1 MTTQPENPYTR
12 SLFRSRWIFILAA
25 IGSAAGLGNLWRFP
39 YLVYEHG
46 GAAFV
51 LAYLICAFLLGLP
64 LLILE
69 NGLGQ
74 LSGKAAPGAL
84 ATVNKKGSFRIV
96 GWIAVFNMFAVVT
109 FYIVI
114 SGWVFN
120 YVIYAPTLA
129 WGADTAQFFNQHY
142 LQKSSAIETSGN
154 FVPTIVFSAI
164 IVYVLTYWAIRKGTS
179 GLSAI
184 ATWLTPI
191 PFILMTVLAIN
202 ALFLPGSNE
211 GFKFFLVPD
220 WSQLLTTKL
229 WFVAASQA
237 FFSLSVG
244 TATMFALG
252 SLLDK
257 KENVQSSSMMI
268 IAGDLTI
275 SMISGFAIFGVLGY
289 MAQIQG
295 VPINSI
301 VDSGFGLAFIALP
314 KALEL
319 LPFGKSLFATLF
331 FVALFTLAFT
341 SIVAMMESI
350 LGGLMNLGL
359 RIKRSTYLLLISLTA
374 FLIGLLYMRQN
385 GMYVMDIVGYFGN
398 YSIMFVV
405 MVQAIAVGWVY
416 NAQRLRTELNKNSGA
431 NISPVFDVLLK
442 YVIPPVLFGFM
453 AKQFFDDITQNYSNF
468 STYYLLVYGVGTL
481 VLIGVAGVVFTWL
494 DRRNQ

>member
-1 MTTQPENPYTR
+1 
-12 SLFRSRWIFILAA
+12 
-25 IGSAAGLGNLWRFP
+25 
-39 YLVYEHG
+39 
-46 GAAFV
+46 
-51 LAYLICAFLLGLP
+51 
-64 LLILE
+64 
-69 NGLGQ
+69 
-74 LSGKAAPGAL
+74 
-84 ATVNKKGSFRIV
+84 
-96 GWIAVFNMFAVVT
+96 
-109 FYIVI
+109 
-114 SGWVFN
+114 
-120 YVIYAPTLA
+120 
-129 WGADTAQFFNQHY
+129 
-142 LQKSSAIETSGN
+142 
-154 FVPTIVFSAI
+154 
-164 IVYVLTYWAIRKGTS
+164 
-179 GLSAI
+179 
-184 ATWLTPI
+184 
-191 PFILMTVLAIN
+191 
-202 ALFLPGSNE
+202 
-211 GFKFFLVPD
+211 
-220 WSQLLTTKL
+220 
-229 WFVAASQA
+229 
-237 FFSLSVG
+237 
-244 TATMFALG
+244 
-252 SLLDK
+252 
-257 KENVQSSSMMI
+257 
-268 IAGDLTI
+268 
-275 SMISGFAIFGVLGY
+275 

>member
-252 SLLDK
+252 SFHDQRFRHLWCARLYGTNSRCADK
-257 KENVQSSSMMI
+257 
-268 IAGDLTI
+268 
-275 SMISGFAIFGVLGY
+275 
-289 MAQIQG
+289 
-295 VPINSI
+295 
-301 VDSGFGLAFIALP
+301 
-314 KALEL
+314 
-319 LPFGKSLFATLF
+319 
-331 FVALFTLAFT
+331 
-341 SIVAMMESI
+341 
-350 LGGLMNLGL
+350 
-359 RIKRSTYLLLISLTA
+359 
-374 FLIGLLYMRQN
+374 LYCR
-385 GMYVMDIVGYFGN
+385 
-398 YSIMFVV
+398 
-405 MVQAIAVGWVY
+405 
-416 NAQRLRTELNKNSGA
+416 
-431 NISPVFDVLLK
+431 
-442 YVIPPVLFGFM
+442 
-453 AKQFFDDITQNYSNF
+453 
-468 STYYLLVYGVGTL
+468 
-481 VLIGVAGVVFTWL
+481 
-494 DRRNQ
+494 